1 MNNDEE
7 QQKAQEQKMK
17 IREQIGVL
25 LICLVLVLSG
35 FLLLKENTK
44 KTNLEFVSGDNQ
56 VVANKNV
63 AAMENISN
71 ATSQKTV
78 ATVSEKININTA
90 SLEDLDKL
98 SGVGPATAQKI
109 IDYRN
114 QNGGFKSIEEVKE
127 VSGIGDVKYS
137 QMKDNISI

>member
-1 MNNDEE
+1 LSNKEE
-7 QQKAQEQKMK
+7 EKKQETKNK

-35 FLLLKENTK
+35 FLLLNQNKDQGEIS
-44 KTNLEFVSGDNQ
+44 FVAGDNT
-56 VVANKNV
+56 VVANKSTDSAVSTPQV
-63 AAMENISN
+63 AE
-71 ATSQKTV
+71 KTTT
-78 ATVSEKININTA
+78 ASISEKININTA

-109 IDYRN
+109 IDYRS

-137 QMKDNISI
+137 QMKDDISI

>member
-1 MNNDEE
+1 MSNKEE
-7 QQKAQEQKMK
+7 EKKQETKNK

-35 FLLLKENTK
+35 FLLLNQNKDQGEIS
-44 KTNLEFVSGDNQ
+44 FVAGDNT
-56 VVANKNV
+56 VVANKSTDSAVSTPQV
-63 AAMENISN
+63 AE
-71 ATSQKTV
+71 KTTT
-78 ATVSEKININTA
+78 ASISEKININTA

-109 IDYRN
+109 IDYRS

-127 VSGIGDVKYS
+127 VSGIGDLKYS
-137 QMKDNISI
+137 QMKDDISI

>member
-1 MNNDEE
+1 MSNKEE
-7 QQKAQEQKMK
+7 EKKQETKNK

-35 FLLLKENTK
+35 FLLLNQNKDQGEIS
-44 KTNLEFVSGDNQ
+44 FVAGDNT
-56 VVANKNV
+56 VVANKSTDSAVSTPQV
-63 AAMENISN
+63 AE
-71 ATSQKTV
+71 KTTT
-78 ATVSEKININTA
+78 ASISEKININTA

-109 IDYRN
+109 IDYRS

-137 QMKDNISI
+137 QMKDDISI